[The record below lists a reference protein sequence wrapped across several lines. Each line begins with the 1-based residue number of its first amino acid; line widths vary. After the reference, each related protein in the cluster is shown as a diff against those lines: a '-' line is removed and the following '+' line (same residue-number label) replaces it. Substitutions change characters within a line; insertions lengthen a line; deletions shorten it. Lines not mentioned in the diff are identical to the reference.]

1 MTAPTTR
8 APRVLAGLVVLALL
22 PLAGGCGDSTD
33 DYCSAVKDHQTE
45 LTEITTGGGQDSLI
59 RALDIF
65 RDLQDKSPSDIS
77 DEWQQVVSRIEALD
91 DALRDAGVD
100 PATYDRA
107 KPPEGLSSDD
117 KARID
122 AAARELGSGPTVA
135 ALQALDQEAR
145 DVCQTPLSL

>member
-1 MTAPTTR
+1 MR
-8 APRVLAGLVVLALL
+8 APRAVAGLVALVLL
-22 PLAGGCGDSTD
+22 PLAAGCGDSTD
-33 DYCSAVKDHQTE
+33 DYCSAVEDHQTE

-65 RDLQDKSPSDIS
+65 QDLQSKSPGDIS
-77 DEWQQVVSRIEALD
+77 DEWQQVVGRIEALD

-107 KPPEGLSSDD
+107 HPPEGLSSDE

-122 AAARELGSGPTVA
+122 AAARELGSGPTLA